1 MECKIYERRKMALQ
15 FVKRRIPIEA
25 EQFWAYNGDRLAK
38 WCGGSFN
45 LDVNPSDQTDAYYWL
60 EIPTLEGVMKA
71 NVGDYIIKGVRGEF
85 YPCKADIFEE
95 TYEWYD
101 PYPNE

>member
-1 MECKIYERRKMALQ
+1 MEYLYERREVALQ

-25 EQFWAYNGDRLAK
+25 EQFWEYNGERLAK
-38 WCGGSFN
+38 WCGGRFITN
-45 LDVNPSDQTDAYYWL
+45 TKPSDPTDESYYL
-60 EIPTLEGVMKA
+60 EIPTLEGVMRA

-85 YPCKADIFEE
+85 YPCKASIFEE